1 MASVDHDAIRATVS
15 RFVEPYLARNPTA
28 RAAVD
33 ALASAAPNGAADVH
47 WDHLAFRSFDRDGC
61 GVDAVARV
69 FLDLGY
75 VPRDELRFPK
85 KKLLARWYAPPDPD
99 PGGDPCATHPRVFI
113 SHVLADRLSPAARGA
128 FSSRRSPYGRVGV
141 VNAVP

>member
-15 RFVEPYLARNPTA
+15 RFVEQYLARNPTA
-28 RAAVD
+28 RAGVD

-113 SHVLADRLSPAARGA
+113 SHVLADRL
-128 FSSRRSPYGRVGV
+128 
-141 VNAVP
+141 